1 MDEIDEK
8 DILEEDADEET
19 QPAEQDYDSDAIEN
33 NQDDDEELDDDD
45 EELDDDEVEEHE
57 NEPKFNEQNQEKNI
71 QQLEVNYS
79 IYDYN
84 LDEDGD
90 DFLEKFDEDIKKN
103 FILEKHKECLNKNF
117 EEIKEL
123 LKIKKNKDNIIIDE
137 LHKTLPILTKY
148 EKTKIL
154 GIRLKQLNSGAQ
166 PYINV
171 SEKSLDNYYIANKE
185 LIQKKIPFIIER
197 PLPNG
202 NFEYWKLKD
211 LEII

>member
-8 DILEEDADEET
+8 EILEEDPDEDIQED
-19 QPAEQDYDSDAIEN
+19 QDYDSDVVDN
-33 NQDDDEELDDDD
+33 NE
-45 EELDDDEVEEHE
+45 DDEVEDEDLE
-57 NEPKFNEQNQEKNI
+57 DDDEDIDNDDEPKFSQQSQDKNSEK
-71 QQLEVNYS
+71 LPTNYS

-84 LDEDGD
+84 LDEEDENS
-90 DFLEKFDEDIKKN
+90 LEKFDEDIKKN
-103 FILEKHKECLNKNF
+103 FILENHKECLNKNF
-117 EEIKEL
+117 EEIKNL
-123 LKIKKNKDNIIIDE
+123 LKIQKNKDNIIIDE

-166 PYINV
+166 PYITV
-171 SEKSLDNYYIANKE
+171 SEKNLDNYYIANKE
-185 LIQKKIPFIIER
+185 LLEKKIPYIIER

>member
-8 DILEEDADEET
+8 EILEEDQDEDIQED
-19 QPAEQDYDSDAIEN
+19 EDYDSDAIDN
-33 NQDDDEELDDDD
+33 NDDEAEEEDLEDDDEDLDNDD
-45 EELDDDEVEEHE
+45 
-57 NEPKFNEQNQEKNI
+57 EPKFAENIQEKNVEKI
-71 QQLEVNYS
+71 PVNYS

-84 LDEDGD
+84 LDEEYDNS
-90 DFLEKFDEDIKKN
+90 LEKFDEDIKKN
-103 FILEKHKECLNKNF
+103 FILENHKECLNKNF
-117 EEIKEL
+117 EEIKNL
-123 LKIKKNKDNIIIDE
+123 LKIQKNKDNIIIDE

-171 SEKSLDNYYIANKE
+171 SEKFLDNYYIANKE